1 MEERKFTG
9 RIRISTG
16 IPAVDAAFQIAMDV
30 LDKAKS
36 PQYAFEGEQGMWSAG
51 AFQGTGMGFGVWCRD
66 TMQMLLRGI
75 GFIEPGI
82 TRRTVEYILKSGK
95 DNAVDGLA
103 AAVISVWEYYLV
115 SHDHRTLVEKCRYD
129 KRKNTTV

>member
-1 MEERKFTG
+1 MNG
-9 RIRISTG
+9 REKVHGKNSESVPG

-30 LDKAKS
+30 LDKARNQ
-36 PQYAFEGEQGMWSAG
+36 QYALEGEHGMWSAG

-75 GFIEPGI
+75 GFIDPKV

-103 AAVISVWEYYLV
+103 AVVISVWEYYLV
-115 SHDHRTLVEKCRYD
+115 SS
-129 KRKNTTV
+129 

>member
-1 MEERKFTG
+1 
-9 RIRISTG
+9 
-16 IPAVDAAFQIAMDV
+16 MDV

-82 TRRTVEYILKSGK
+82 TRRTVEYILKIRKRQCSGWPGSSSYFCLG
-95 DNAVDGLA
+95 VLSGF
-103 AAVISVWEYYLV
+103 
-115 SHDHRTLVEKCRYD
+115 T
-129 KRKNTTV
+129 